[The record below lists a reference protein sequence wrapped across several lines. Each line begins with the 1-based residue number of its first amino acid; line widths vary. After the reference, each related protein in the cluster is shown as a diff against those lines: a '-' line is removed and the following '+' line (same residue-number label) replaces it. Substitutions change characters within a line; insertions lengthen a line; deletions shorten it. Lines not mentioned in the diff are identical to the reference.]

1 LSSEGTDKVF
11 SSISYSLSGQFVEN
25 LELTGS
31 ANINATG
38 NNQNNILIG
47 NSGNNTLNGGLGADS
62 LKGGLGNDIYYV
74 DNVGDVVT
82 ELSSEGTD
90 KVFSSISYSL
100 SGQFVENLE
109 LTGSANINA
118 TGNNQNNILI
128 GNSGNN
134 ILNGGLGNDT
144 LNGGLGAD
152 SLKGGLG
159 NDIYYVDNVGD
170 VVTEL
175 SSEGTD
181 KVFSSISY
189 SLSGQFVENL
199 ELTGSANINATGNNQ
214 NNILIGNSG
223 NNTLNGGLGAD
234 SLKGGLGQDTAIYSL
249 LVAGDAL
256 GGNGSDR
263 WQDFNVGSSLNVNSD
278 RIDISDL
285 LIGFTVASVV
295 QDFISV
301 INNGTNTVL
310 YLDRD
315 GANTSYSDT
324 LLLTLE
330 GVSTS
335 LNELM
340 NNQQIII

>member
-1 LSSEGTDKVF
+1 
-11 SSISYSLSGQFVEN
+11 

-31 ANINATG
+31 ANINA
-38 NNQNNILIG
+38 IG
-47 NSGNNTLNGGLGADS
+47 NSL
-62 LKGGLGNDIYYV
+62 
-74 DNVGDVVT
+74 
-82 ELSSEGTD
+82 
-90 KVFSSISYSL
+90 
-100 SGQFVENLE
+100 
-109 LTGSANINA
+109 
-118 TGNNQNNILI
+118 NNILI

-134 ILNGGLGNDT
+134 ILNGS
-144 LNGGLGAD
+144 LGAD

-159 NDIYYVDNVGD
+159 N
-170 VVTEL
+170 
-175 SSEGTD
+175 
-181 KVFSSISY
+181 
-189 SLSGQFVENL
+189 
-199 ELTGSANINATGNNQ
+199 
-214 NNILIGNSG
+214 
-223 NNTLNGGLGAD
+223 
-234 SLKGGLGQDTAIYSL
+234 DTAIYSL

-285 LIGFTVASVV
+285 LIGDIDASLV

-301 INNGTNTVL
+301 INNGTNTVI

-315 GANTSYSDT
+315 GVNTSYNDT

-340 NNQQIII
+340 TNQQIII